1 MKVVYTS
8 DSPGSQLK
16 FKFKGSH
23 AAVYDVLGPDGGQVW
38 VTVDGKRREKPI
50 ARFDSFCTYHRLA
63 TLVLAADLNPNVT
76 HEVVVEIDE
85 EQPDRSSV
93 AFRLQNPEKE
103 LAEPKYQGRNVWFG
117 PLMIIGEVVE

>member
-1 MKVVYTS
+1 
-8 DSPGSQLK
+8 
-16 FKFKGSH
+16 
-23 AAVYDVLGPDGGQVW
+23 
-38 VTVDGKRREKPI
+38 
-50 ARFDSFCTYHRLA
+50 
-63 TLVLAADLNPNVT
+63 LAADLDPNVT

-117 PLMIIGEVVE
+117 PLMVIGEVVE